1 MADIN
6 HTKIPNLSVGTLD
19 GNSGVSAAFLN
30 VDSTASLT
38 VSGIAAFTGAE
49 THSGA
54 VTQSGTVTQTGP
66 FVSSSTNT
74 IGGSVALGTGGSR
87 FSGLVRST
95 VSVAI
100 GATAADSVLTS
111 AALSGITVGD
121 PVINIEPAS
130 IWSGAYYDVGVTA
143 SCVSWG
149 AVQFAARNST
159 TTTVN
164 TAAMNFTI
172 TWIDL
177 A

>member
-1 MADIN
+1 MATMN
-6 HTKIPNLSVGTLD
+6 HSKTPNLSIGTLD
-19 GNSGVSAAFLN
+19 GNSGVSAAALT
-30 VDSTASLT
+30 VESTASL
-38 VSGIAAFTGAE
+38 VVAGIAAFTGAE
-49 THSGA
+49 SHTGAMTLSGPIA
-54 VTQSGTVTQTGP
+54 
-66 FVSSSTNT
+66 STSTTT
-74 IGGSVALGTGGSR
+74 IGGSVALGTAGSR
-87 FSGLVRST
+87 FSGLVRSV

-100 GATAADSVLTS
+100 GGTAADSVTTS

-121 PVINIEPAS
+121 PVIHIEPAS
-130 IWSGAYYDVGVTA
+130 IWSGAYYDLDVSA

-172 TWIDL
+172 TWLDL